1 MDKRLIKMDKSNE
14 NTQISGRLM
23 KLGKYE
29 LHKSHVICYGKLG
42 DLENFLRG
50 FQVGQIRL
58 RTMFASKFVGN
69 DDFLE
74 T

>member
-1 MDKRLIKMDKSNE
+1 MM
-14 NTQISGRLM
+14 
-23 KLGKYE
+23 LGKCE

-50 FQVGQIRL
+50 FQLGQIRL

-69 DDFLE
+69 NDFLE